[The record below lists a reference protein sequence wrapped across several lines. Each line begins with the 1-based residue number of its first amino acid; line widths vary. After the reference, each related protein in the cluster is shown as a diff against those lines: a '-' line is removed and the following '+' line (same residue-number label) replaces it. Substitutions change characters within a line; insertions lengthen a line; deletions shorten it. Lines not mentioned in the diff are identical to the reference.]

1 MGTLR
6 WISPIAVAVVL
17 LISVASHAD
26 VVWDFDDPAEVI
38 SIRNLD
44 PNEIANGRFA
54 GFSQWDP
61 YVSLQ
66 VPEGGIN
73 ADELT
78 WLTVRLYSSAEADV
92 LDIYYGSPDGRW
104 CLGGV
109 LPIHKGWAT
118 YRMDLTQN
126 NWRETRTGEVSKQ
139 WGGPSKQV
147 AAFRI
152 DPGNQAD
159 RWIMIDSVRLQAAE
173 AELEQGVVEEPMG
186 TATLREFT
194 APEAVTAGDAVKL
207 SAAFDVTMP
216 KGVEAVTGY
225 IYLKQGRAVMRGG
238 HQILK
243 PTDGHIVLEAEYTTS
258 VYWNPGPL
266 TAQIGFHELQVGDGQ
281 AIEASIEFANAKAAG
296 ARPPDVKLKP
306 YGGDVAITVDGKP
319 LSGVMYLSGGG
330 VRPEYHSEVARAG
343 VHIYADWFGTSVAS
357 DQGHVAPDEYT
368 YGQYD
373 HYFATVLDLDPDAYF
388 LPHLGVVAP
397 HWWQGQHP
405 EELCR
410 FENGN
415 KSPSSFASEL
425 WKRDSGED
433 LRKLLAYLSKA
444 PYADRILGYCVY
456 GGYTAEWQMWGTWQQ
471 SKDDYSEPARKAFV
485 EFLKGKYGTVEALRS
500 AWRQPEV
507 TFETAEMAK
516 WAQRRP
522 DSPGLLR
529 DPQTEMPTIDFYE
542 FINTMTS
549 TAALHFAD
557 IAREET
563 QGKQLIGTYYAYL
576 SAHGWNQ
583 QDSGHCDAA
592 RVFDSPSIDFLM
604 SPPNYWYRQV
614 GEASTYMSATDS
626 LRMRGKL
633 WLNESD
639 CRTFLTEPTAG
650 YGRTGNLHDSLGV
663 IWREFAEMLAKR
675 SATSWFDM
683 TGGWF
688 SHPELLS
695 ALGKTHELA
704 AEYVT
709 QRQPCAAEVG
719 VFVHPESFYWMRPT
733 QAQGHQVL
741 RQFTLMPQAGA
752 PFDYCLLDDID
763 KSWMPDYKLYVFLN
777 AVHLTQLQ
785 RAAIIDKVKRNG
797 ATAVFLGGA
806 GYFDEDD
813 GSVGNMAA
821 LTGITI
827 AAEETTGLPQAK
839 MDPAHPLAA
848 GLSAEAPYG
857 GGAEVSPIFHVVD
870 AGAETIGTHPVT
882 GKPVIAIKQMDGWKS
897 VYSSAF
903 ELPATLMR
911 NLARQA
917 GVHIWVDS
925 DDAVY
930 ADGGYVGL
938 HAATAGEKT
947 ILLPVDCTAVDVI
960 TGRAVP
966 VEERKAHV
974 QMEFG
979 DTVLLRLTPRGQ

>member
-1 MGTLR
+1 MRTLAWMGPTVVG
-6 WISPIAVAVVL
+6 AVL
-17 LISVASHAD
+17 LISAACHAD
-26 VVWDFDDPAEVI
+26 VAWDLDSPAEVGRI
-38 SIRNLD
+38 SNLD
-44 PNEIANGRFA
+44 PSEIASGRLA

-61 YVSLQ
+61 HVTFK
-66 VPEGGIN
+66 VPDGGIN

-78 WLTVRLYSSAEADV
+78 WLTVRMYSSTEADL
-92 LDIYYGSPDGRW
+92 LDIYYQSLDGRW

-118 YRMDLTQN
+118 YRVNLTQN
-126 NWRETRTGEVSKQ
+126 NWRETRTGDSSKQ

-147 AAFRI
+147 ASFRI

-159 RWIMIDSVRLQAAE
+159 RWVMIDTVRLHAAE
-173 AELEQGVVEEPMG
+173 AGLEQGVVEEPMG
-186 TATLREFT
+186 AATLGELS
-194 APEAVTAGDAVKL
+194 APKAVAAGETVKL

-216 KGVEAVTGY
+216 EGVDAVTGY

-258 VYWNPGPL
+258 IYWNPGPL
-266 TAQIGFHELQVGDGQ
+266 TAQIGFHELQVGDGGG
-281 AIEASIEFANAKAAG
+281 IESTIEFTNPKAANV
-296 ARPPDVKLKP
+296 RPPDVKLNP
-306 YGGDVAITVDGKP
+306 YGGDVAITVDGQP

-330 VRPEYHSEVARAG
+330 VRPEYHSEVAQAG
-343 VHIYADWFGTSVAS
+343 VHIYADWFGTSIAA
-357 DQGHVAPDEYT
+357 DQGHVAPGEYS
-368 YGQYD
+368 YGEYD
-373 HYFATVLDLDPDAYF
+373 HYFSTVLDLDPDAYF
-388 LPHLGVVAP
+388 VPHLGVVAP
-397 HWWQGQHP
+397 HWWQKEHP
-405 EELCR
+405 EELVQY
-410 FENGN
+410 ENGG
-415 KSPSSFASEL
+415 KGPPSFASEL

-471 SKDDYSEPARKAFV
+471 SKDDYSEPARRAFV
-485 EFLKGKYGTVEALRS
+485 EFLKGKYGTVEALRA

-522 DSPGLLR
+522 DGPQLLR
-529 DPQTEMPTIDFYE
+529 DPATEMPTIDFYE

-549 TAALHFAD
+549 TAALYFAD

-563 QGKQLIGTYYAYL
+563 QGRQLIGTYYAYL

-592 RVFDSPSIDFLM
+592 RVFDSPNIDFLM
-604 SPPNYWYRQV
+604 SPPNYWYRKV

-650 YGRTGNLHDSLGV
+650 YGRTDNLHDSLGV
-663 IWREFAEMLAKR
+663 IWREFSEMLAKR

-688 SHPELLS
+688 SDPALLA

-704 AEYVT
+704 AEYVPERT
-709 QRQPCAAEVG
+709 AFTPEVG

-733 QAQGHQVL
+733 QAQSHQVL

-752 PFDYCLLDDID
+752 PFDFCLLDDID
-763 KSWMPDYKLYVFLN
+763 KDWMPDYKLYVFLN
-777 AVHLTQLQ
+777 AVHLTQQ
-785 RAAIIDKVKRNG
+785 HRAVIIDKVKRNG

-806 GYFDEDD
+806 GYFDEGG
-813 GSVGNMAA
+813 GSVGNMTA

-827 AAEETTGLPQAK
+827 AADETAGLPQAK

-848 GLSAEAPYG
+848 GLSEETAYG
-857 GGAEVSPIFHVVD
+857 GTAEVSPIFHVAD
-870 AGAETIGTHPVT
+870 AGAETIGLHPVT
-882 GKPVIAIKQMDGWKS
+882 GKPIVAIKQMDGWTS

-938 HAATAGEKT
+938 HAATPGEKT
-947 ILLPVDCTAVDVI
+947 ITLPADCTAVDVI

-966 VEERKAHV
+966 VEGREAHV
-974 QMEFG
+974 PMEFG
-979 DTVLLRLTPRGQ
+979 DTVLLRLAPRGQ